1 MVSIGYNA
9 VSKAQIAALENK
21 VEHRKR
27 GIKIFNDTSL
37 VPTTTKRWRPK
48 ATEATQASTKI
59 EGETLAT

>member
-27 GIKIFNDTSL
+27 GIKYLMTH
-37 VPTTTKRWRPK
+37 P
-48 ATEATQASTKI
+48 
-59 EGETLAT
+59 